1 MSRAYLGLGSNVGDR
16 LQCLREALR
25 SLSSLEE
32 VRLLRVSPVYQ
43 TEPVGVTDQPQFLN
57 AVAELETGLSAGQL
71 LAHCVRIE
79 NELGRDRRIRWGP
92 RTIDIDLLFQ
102 EGQACDSGD
111 LALPHPRMLERRFVL
126 QPLADLAPNLMLKGS
141 SVREHLLSLKHHNGV
156 HPFKEGIDLASL

>member
-25 SLSSLEE
+25 SLSSLEG

-43 TEPVGVTDQPQFLN
+43 TEPVGVADQPQFLN
-57 AVAELETGLSAGQL
+57 AVAEVETGLGAEQL
-71 LAHCVRIE
+71 LAFCLRIE
-79 NELGRDRRIRWGP
+79 KELGRERRVRWGP

-102 EGQACDSGD
+102 EGQACDLGD
-111 LALPHPRMLERRFVL
+111 LTLPHPRMLERRFVL

-141 SVREHLLSLKHHNGV
+141 SVRDHLLSLKDSNGV
-156 HPFKEGIDLASL
+156 QPFKEGIDLASL